1 MSNPSPKR
9 RVFVLGNPD
18 KEGVHNVIDDVCSF
32 ASSRCEVVGS
42 ALALDGRAALDAG
55 ADLIVVLGG
64 DGTLLAVSRSLG
76 AHQIPLVGLNFGK
89 LGFLA
94 EFTLDQFKANLNTVL
109 GNGQYVSESMILSL
123 SVHRGNTVRFQSLAI
138 NDCVVQAGSP
148 FRVVVLAVRIGGIHL
163 TSIQGDGLIVCTPVG
178 STAHNLSAGG
188 PIMQVGVRAI
198 ALTPLCPHSLTHRPL
213 VVEHHAKIEIV
224 VEQANEGTMVTVDGQ
239 LGCPLANEDRI
250 AIERYSAN
258 MLLVRNPAAPKWH
271 SLVTKMHWGQ
281 PPSFD

>member
-1 MSNPSPKR
+1 
-9 RVFVLGNPD
+9 
-18 KEGVHNVIDDVCSF
+18 
-32 ASSRCEVVGS
+32 VGT
-42 ALALDGRAALDAG
+42 ALALDGRAAVDAG
-55 ADLIVVLGG
+55 ADLIVVIGG

-76 AHQIPLVGLNFGK
+76 SQQIPLVGLNFGK

-94 EFTLDQFKANLNTVL
+94 EFTMDQFRANLDTVL
-109 GNGQYVSESMILSL
+109 ANGRYVSESMILRL
-123 SVHRGNTVRFQSLAI
+123 SVHRGRAVLFESLAI
-138 NDCVVQAGSP
+138 NDCVVQGGFP
-148 FRVVVLAVRIGGIHL
+148 FRVVGLAVRIGGVHL
-163 TSIQGDGLIVCTPVG
+163 TSIEGDGLIVCTPVG

-224 VEQANEGTMVTVDGQ
+224 VERANEGTRVTVDGQ
-239 LGCPLANEDRI
+239 LGCPLSNGDRI
-250 AIERYSAN
+250 AIERYGTN

-281 PPSFD
+281 PPSL